1 MPTELLFKSIT
12 EVSTLIKGHHLSP
25 SELNEECL
33 AHIEKTD
40 PLINSFTT
48 VAFDYSRKRAKAA
61 TDEIMRGEYKGPLH
75 GIPYTLKDVIATKDV
90 RTTFG
95 NPNGTNYS
103 PKNDATVH
111 TLLEQ
116 AGGIL
121 IGKVYS
127 QIGRGSLPVECYNPW
142 DLRFSPG
149 TSSSGSGASVA
160 SGMGFVSLGTD
171 TGGSVRHPAANC
183 NLVGFRL
190 STGMISRFGV
200 IHPSWMS
207 DQAGPLCRTV
217 EDCSTVSTI
226 LAGYDPNDPI
236 SLPYPVPDYNS
247 YLSGTL
253 TQLKVGIPVD
263 RWLWN
268 WESEEVENI
277 VRTAI
282 SCLSKLG
289 AELIPINLP
298 RNEEGWDAHFKI
310 TLPELACYYQ
320 DNFSASEL
328 EQWPEISGRIAAG
341 KNQTFSDYYHA
352 QQVADGIRQEVELA
366 FQDVDLIVMP
376 TGANIGV
383 RGDAETIII
392 RGQEVSTKS
401 KAVHINN
408 IAAMT
413 GCPAISVPCGF
424 TSENKLPVGLQ
435 IIGRRFAEPT
445 VLQAAFAYEQANQWY
460 KEHPKLR

>member
-1 MPTELLFKSIT
+1 
-12 EVSTLIKGHHLSP
+12 
-25 SELNEECL
+25 
-33 AHIEKTD
+33 
-40 PLINSFTT
+40 
-48 VAFDYSRKRAKAA
+48 
-61 TDEIMRGEYKGPLH
+61 
-75 GIPYTLKDVIATKDV
+75 
-90 RTTFG
+90 
-95 NPNGTNYS
+95 
-103 PKNDATVH
+103 
-111 TLLEQ
+111 
-116 AGGIL
+116 
-121 IGKVYS
+121 
-127 QIGRGSLPVECYNPW
+127 
-142 DLRFSPG
+142 
-149 TSSSGSGASVA
+149 
-160 SGMGFVSLGTD
+160 
-171 TGGSVRHPAANC
+171 
-183 NLVGFRL
+183 
-190 STGMISRFGV
+190 
-200 IHPSWMS
+200 MS

-236 SLPYPVPDYNS
+236 SLPYPVPDYKS

-282 SCLSKLG
+282 SCLSNLG

-328 EQWPEISGRIAAG
+328 EQWPEISGRITAG
-341 KNQTFSDYYHA
+341 KNQTFSDYYRA
-352 QQVADGIRQEVELA
+352 QQVADGIRQEVALA
-366 FQDVDLIVMP
+366 FQSVDLIVMP
-376 TGANIGV
+376 TGANVGV
-383 RGDAETIII
+383 RGDAETMII
-392 RGQEVSTKS
+392 RGQEVSTTS

-424 TSENKLPVGLQ
+424 TFQNKLPVGLQ
-435 IIGRRFAEPT
+435 IIGRRFAEAT